1 VKGVSYLGVLIQIS
15 RVVISYEGSKSEV
28 VYIGLQTNTIIVDLF
43 LVWMPLEYRTLHRT
57 ELTNTLRYLLPA
69 IYFKLFIVICVVTM
83 S

>member
-43 LVWMPLEYRTLHRT
+43 SGLDAPRV
-57 ELTNTLRYLLPA
+57 
-69 IYFKLFIVICVVTM
+69 
-83 S
+83 